1 MADISNITTPNGTTY
16 NIKDATA
23 RSGYGN
29 AKTFY
34 GTCDTDAATVAKVV
48 TCSAFTASDLT
59 AGTIITVKFTNTN
72 SGAVASLTL
81 NVNSTGA
88 KNIKYIY
95 NGALSNIPSAA
106 YLASG
111 QAYQFYYDGTY
122 WVVLMMYNTNTTYSS
137 KTAASGG
144 TDVSLVTTGE
154 KYTWNNKQ
162 NALTN
167 PVTGTGTSGYL
178 AKWNGTGTVTS
189 GPQLGS
195 STTTYLRNNG
205 TWGAPAV
212 PTKMSDLEQDVDYV
226 MGTGSTGYLAE
237 WDGEGTIT
245 SGPQFGSS
253 TTTFLRNDG
262 SWATPASGSGTVT
275 KVTAGT
281 GLTGGDITTTGTINH
296 SNSVTAQTTQAVYPI
311 KIDAQG
317 HISAYGTAVTS
328 MTPSSHTHGNITNA
342 GDITA
347 SATIA
352 SGDRLVINDESASKI
367 TNSSITF
374 GTSTTTYLRN
384 DGTWGTPSGG
394 GDLGFTIKYGVSTQ
408 FSADPS
414 STGTCKAT
422 YTGFTDTPTVVGT
435 LRGVSS
441 TTNQLVLMITARS
454 ATQTTFTIRNNG
466 TAKRTG
472 YVDWIAIGT

>member
-1 MADISNITTPNGTTY
+1 MADISNITTPDGTTY
-16 NIKDATA
+16 DIKDSTA
-23 RSGYGN
+23 RSQSGVSGVKGSSETTYRTGN
-29 AKTFY
+29 V
-34 GTCDTDAATVAKVV
+34 DL
-48 TCSAFTASDLT
+48 SASDL
-59 AGTIITVKFTNTN
+59 GLFN
-72 SGAVASLTL
+72 
-81 NVNSTGA
+81 
-88 KNIKYIY
+88 
-95 NGALSNIPSAA
+95 
-106 YLASG
+106 
-111 QAYQFYYDGTY
+111 Q
-122 WVVLMMYNTNTTYSS
+122 
-137 KTAASGG
+137 TAASGG
-144 TDVSLVTTGE
+144 TAVSLVTTGE

-275 KVTAGT
+275 KITAGT

-342 GDITA
+342 GDITTT
-347 SATIA
+347 ATIA

-367 TNSSITF
+367 NNSSITF
-374 GTSTTTYLRN
+374 GTSTTTFLRN
-384 DGTWGTPSGG
+384 DGTWATPAGG
-394 GDLGFTIKYGVSTQ
+394 
-408 FSADPS
+408 S
-414 STGTCKAT
+414 STKIV
-422 YTGFTDTPTVVGT
+422 TGRTSQFTAKSSSTTTAVANHSGFSSTPKVVGT
-435 LRGVSS
+435 FYSLSS
-441 TTNQLVLMITARS
+441 TTNQLVLMITS
-454 ATQTTFTIRNNG
+454 QTATSTTFTIRNNG
-466 TAKRTG
+466 TAERKG
-472 YVDWIAIGT
+472 YVDWIAIGE